1 MFLFVVSDMGKS
13 TQYRNWAVTWDSS
26 VHELEATSRNG
37 LRLSSGGYDYMLY
50 IGPKESPDAECSS
63 DHQHIMVHCETAN
76 ISKTKVREALVAY
89 STLDP
94 QVVQESI
101 SYISKIY
108 STKSKYLIYCFKSLN
123 ESTSHADDDVVKE
136 TIGDIKESGTI
147 PTLSSVKR
155 KLIDVHGANAFNKR
169 FCKIAETY
177 ISETDVIDTRGNPK
191 IEIDSK
197 QNMLNFICQL
207 LYYYIIIRQ
216 TNVTTLCKGFSNMSQ
231 PLLKDCVYLLSL
243 LPYFTK
249 RVIGI
254 NDNLPSLFF
263 YGIQN
268 AGKST
273 MFNNCRYVKKIPT
286 DSLGVSRY
294 RMDKMHTTIL
304 LDDITNSVIDSKE
317 NASTLKQL
325 TLGNDV
331 EIKVHGSTQ
340 NIKAFVI
347 ITSNEKPSFSVPI
360 EYGDVEHKTIEEV
373 NTFICNQS
381 WLRRFMLCE
390 FVKQCPF
397 DMLSVNFDDLKLR
410 DIAAQMFR
418 NKYTK
423 IMSDYPLESAI
434 IKDKFKIYYNV
445 ALEDYASESIDDMFD
460 DLMDSAC
467 DIVNEAIAEHTMYTL
482 MSDENSTVSPLEL
495 GPVKDIVPP
504 NIKNAC
510 PDPFIEER
518 LASEAENS
526 DVE

>member
-1 MFLFVVSDMGKS
+1 MGKS

-26 VHELEATSRNG
+26 VHELVPTSRNG
-37 LRLSSGGYDYMLY
+37 LGLSCGGYDYMLY

-89 STLDP
+89 SSLDP
-94 QVVQESI
+94 QVVQENI

-108 STKSKYLIYCFKSLN
+108 STKSKYIIYCFKSLN

-136 TIGDIKESGTI
+136 TIEDIKESGTI

-191 IEIDSK
+191 IEVDSK
-197 QNMLNFICQL
+197 SNMLNFICQL
-207 LYYYIIIRQ
+207 LYYYIIIQQ
-216 TNVTTLCKGFSNMSQ
+216 TNVSTLCKGFSNMSQ

-304 LDDITNSVIDSKE
+304 LDDITNNIIDSKE
-317 NASTLKQL
+317 NSSTLKQL

-347 ITSNEKPSFSVPI
+347 ITSNEKPAFSIPI
-360 EYGDVEHKTIEEV
+360 EYIDSENKTIEEV
-373 NTFICNQS
+373 NTFIANQS
-381 WLRRFMLCE
+381 WMRRFILCE

-423 IMSDYPLESAI
+423 MISTYELESAI
-434 IKDKFKIYYNV
+434 IKEKFDLYYNV
-445 ALEDYASESIDDMFD
+445 ALEDYASESIDNIFD
-460 DLMDSAC
+460 ELMEEGC
-467 DIVNEAIAEHTMYTL
+467 DIVNEAIADHTMYII
-482 MSDENSTVSPLEL
+482 MSAQDPIVSPLEL
-495 GPVKDIVPP
+495 GPVKNTTKYNV
-504 NIKNAC
+504 KNAC

-518 LASEAENS
+518 LASEVEFS
-526 DVE
+526 DDE

>member
-1 MFLFVVSDMGKS
+1 MGKS
-13 TQYRNWAVTWDSS
+13 TQYRNWAITWDSS
-26 VHELEATSRNG
+26 VHELEPTSRNG
-37 LRLSSGGYDYMLY
+37 HRLSSGGYDYMLY

-76 ISKTKVREALVAY
+76 ISKTKAKEALVAY
-89 STLDP
+89 SSLDA
-94 QVVQESI
+94 QVVQENI

-108 STKSKYLIYCFKSLN
+108 STKSKYLIYCFKALN

-136 TIGDIKESGTI
+136 TIDNIKNSGTI
-147 PTLSSVKR
+147 PTLSGVKR
-155 KLIDVHGANAFNKR
+155 KLIDEHGANAFNKR

-191 IEIDSK
+191 VEIDSR
-197 QNMLNFICQL
+197 QNMLNFVCQL

-216 TNVTTLCKGFSNMSQ
+216 TKAITLCKGFSNMSQ

-249 RVIGI
+249 RVVGI

-304 LDDITNSVIDSKE
+304 LDDITNSIIDSKE

-347 ITSNEKPSFSVPI
+347 VTSNERPSFTIPI
-360 EYGDVEHKTIEEV
+360 EYADINNKTIEEI

-381 WLRRFMLCE
+381 WMRRFIVCE
-390 FVKQCPF
+390 FIKQCPF
-397 DMLSVNFDDLKLR
+397 DMVSVNFDDMKLR
-410 DIAAQMFR
+410 DVAAQMFR

-423 IMSDYPLESAI
+423 MISDYELESSI
-434 IKDKFKIYYNV
+434 IEEKFKLYYDV
-445 ALEDYASESIDDMFD
+445 ALEDYASESVDNCFD
-460 DLMDSAC
+460 DLMDEAS
-467 DIVNEAIAEHTMYTL
+467 DIVNDSIAEYTMYTL
-482 MSDENSTVSPLEL
+482 MNDDPVPVSSLEF
-495 GPVKDIVPP
+495 GPVQDLKKR
-504 NIKNAC
+504 NIKDAC
-510 PDPFIEER
+510 PDPFYEER

>member
-1 MFLFVVSDMGKS
+1 MLISFFSDMGKA
-13 TQYRNWAVTWDSS
+13 TQYRNWAITWNSS
-26 VHELEATSRNG
+26 KHELISTSRNG
-37 LRLSSGGYDYMLY
+37 LRVSSGGYDYMLY
-50 IGPKESPDAECSS
+50 VGPKESPDAECTS
-63 DHQHIMVHCETAN
+63 DHQHVMVHCETAN
-76 ISKTKVREALVAY
+76 ISKKKAREALVAY
-89 STLDP
+89 SALDSE
-94 QVVQESI
+94 VVQENI

-108 STKSKYLIYCFKSLN
+108 STKSKYILYCYKGLN
-123 ESTSHADDDVVKE
+123 ESTSHADDDIVKD
-136 TIGDIKESGTI
+136 TITDIKEAGTI

-191 IEIDSK
+191 VDIDTEE
-197 QNMLNFICQL
+197 NMINFICQL
-207 LYYYIIIRQ
+207 LYYYIIIKQ
-216 TNVTTLCKGFSNMSQ
+216 TNVTTLCKGFANMSE

-249 RVIGI
+249 RVMGI
-254 NDNLPSLFF
+254 NDNLPSLFL

-294 RMDKMHTTIL
+294 RMDKMHTAIL
-304 LDDITNSVIDSKE
+304 LDDITNNIIDSKE

-347 ITSNEKPSFSVPI
+347 ITSNEKPAFSIPI
-360 EYGDVEHKTIEEV
+360 TYADEENKTIDEI

-381 WLRRFMLCE
+381 WMRRFLLCE

-397 DMLSVNFDDLKLR
+397 DMLSINYDDLKLR

-423 IMSDYPLESAI
+423 IMSEYELESEI
-434 IKDKFKIYYNV
+434 VKSKFELYYNV
-445 ALEDYASESIDDMFD
+445 ALEDYASEKIDDVFD
-460 DLMDSAC
+460 NLMDKAC
-467 DIVNEAIAEHTMYTL
+467 DIVNDAISEHDMYTL
-482 MSDENSTVSPLEL
+482 MNLDAPNISKLEL
-495 GPVKDIVPP
+495 GPVKSVPVR
-504 NIKNAC
+504 NVKNAC
-510 PDPFIEER
+510 PDPYEEEEN
-518 LASEAENS
+518 AKMSE
-526 DVE
+526 

>member
-1 MFLFVVSDMGKS
+1 MGKS
-13 TQYRNWAVTWDSS
+13 TQYRNWAVTWNSS
-26 VHELEATSRNG
+26 ENTLEPTSRNG
-37 LRLSSGGYDYMLY
+37 DRLSIGGYDYMLY

-63 DHQHIMVHCETAN
+63 DHQHVMVHCENAN
-76 ISKTKVREALVAY
+76 VSKTKVREALVAY
-89 STLDP
+89 SALDS

-108 STKSKYLIYCFKSLN
+108 STKSKYIIYCFKGLN
-123 ESTSHADDDVVKE
+123 ESSSHADDDIVKE
-136 TIGDIKESGTI
+136 TISSIKETGTI
-147 PTLSSVKR
+147 PTHNCVKR
-155 KLIDVHGANAFNKR
+155 KLIDDHGANAYNKR

-177 ISETDVIDTRGNPK
+177 MCETDVIDTRGNPK
-191 IEIDSK
+191 IEINSDE
-197 QNMLNFICQL
+197 NMFNFICQL
-207 LYYYIIIRQ
+207 LYYYIIIKQ
-216 TNVTTLCKGFSNMSQ
+216 TNVSTLCKGFNNIPQ
-231 PLLKDCVYLLSL
+231 TVLKDCVYLLSL

-304 LDDITNSVIDSKE
+304 LDDITNCVIDSKE

-347 ITSNEKPSFSVPI
+347 ITSNEKPLFSMPV
-360 EYGDVEHKTIEEV
+360 EYMDKDNKSIDEI
-373 NTFICNQS
+373 NTFINRQS
-381 WLRRFMLCE
+381 WMRRFLVCE

-397 DMLSVNFDDLKLR
+397 DMIPVNFDDLKLR
-410 DIAAQMFR
+410 DCAAQMFR
-418 NKYTK
+418 NKYCK
-423 IMSDYPLESAI
+423 MISDYELYEDV
-434 IKDKFKIYYNV
+434 IKDKFKLYYDV
-445 ALEDYASESIDDMFD
+445 ALEDYATETLDDKYD
-460 DLMDSAC
+460 TLLERAC
-467 DIVNEAIAEHTMYTL
+467 DTVNEAVAEHTMYTL
-482 MSDENSTVSPLEL
+482 MEAEKVHKLEL
-495 GPVKDIVPP
+495 SPVKDIKKP
-504 NIKNAC
+504 NVKNAN

-518 LASEAENS
+518 LASEDEQ
-526 DVE
+526 D

>member
-1 MFLFVVSDMGKS
+1 MGKS
-13 TQYRNWAVTWDSS
+13 TQYRNWAITWNSNN
-26 VHELEATSRNG
+26 HQLEPTTRNG
-37 LRLSSGGYDYMLY
+37 LRISSGGYDYMLY

-76 ISKTKVREALVAY
+76 ISKTKAKEALVAY
-89 STLDP
+89 SSLDP

-108 STKSKYLIYCFKSLN
+108 STKSKYLVYCFKAFN

-136 TIGDIKESGTI
+136 TIDDIKGAGTI

-191 IEIDSK
+191 VEIDSM
-197 QNMLNFICQL
+197 QNMLNFVCQL
-207 LYYYIIIRQ
+207 LYYYIIIKQ
-216 TNVTTLCKGFSNMSQ
+216 TKASTLCKGFSNMSQ
-231 PLLKDCVYLLSL
+231 SLLKDCTYLLSL

-249 RVIGI
+249 RVIGV

-294 RMDKMHTTIL
+294 RMDKMHTTVL
-304 LDDITNSVIDSKE
+304 LDDITNCIIDSKE
-317 NASTLKQL
+317 NSSTLKQL

-347 ITSNEKPSFSVPI
+347 ITSNEKPSFLNPI
-360 EYGDVEHKTIEEV
+360 EYVDKDNKTIEEI
-373 NTFICNQS
+373 NMFICNQS
-381 WLRRFMLCE
+381 WMRRFIVCE

-423 IMSDYPLESAI
+423 MISDYELESNLI
-434 IKDKFKIYYNV
+434 RSKFEMYYNV
-445 ALEDYASESIDDMFD
+445 ALEDYASETIDNTFD
-460 DLMDSAC
+460 TLIDEAV
-467 DIVNEAIAEHTMYTL
+467 DIVNEAIADHTMYTL
-482 MSDENSTVSPLEL
+482 MNAEPVSSLEY
-495 GPVKDIVPP
+495 GPVKDIELP
-504 NIKNAC
+504 NVKDAC

-518 LASEAENS
+518 LASEAEAS
-526 DVE
+526 DAE